1 LPVARQ
7 LLGTTGN
14 YQLATH
20 NYFGVFMQRRHLSSR
35 RGGFTLIEL
44 LVVIGIILLLISILM
59 PVVSRVRLAA
69 YDASTQSQM
78 QRIMQAC
85 ESYYHDWNSYPGP
98 VPNTQLAGAAPTTP
112 IWTISTTGGGT
123 IGPTPEVTSSE
134 NLVLGL
140 LGLINPPSSST
151 PAPLYNTGTGTTTLL
166 PPAHDVLSLS
176 ALRPASYHYIDY
188 VPAELSA
195 GSLNTTEGMA
205 AVPAS
210 DTIIPEFI
218 DRFPDP
224 LPILYMRANVG
235 GNDTPAV
242 NNQDLGTNNQFVQY
256 NFMELSPYGCNV
268 PMSSGPSAQLKL
280 DTNYFTTLQ
289 QDVTM
294 PGLSSDVQTPYT
306 DYNGTTAVA
315 NSSPTAYDGWLT
327 NPNIGGGASPTTT
340 GGTPRG
346 KDGFILISAGKD
358 RVYGTHDDTF
368 ITP

>member
-1 LPVARQ
+1 
-7 LLGTTGN
+7 
-14 YQLATH
+14 
-20 NYFGVFMQRRHLSSR
+20 MQRRHHSSR

-98 VPNTQLAGAAPTTP
+98 ITNTQLAGANPVPTL
-112 IWTISTTGGGT
+112 TITTTGGGT
-123 IGPTPEVTSSE
+123 IGPGITSSE

-140 LGLINPPSSST
+140 LGLINPPASSGA
-151 PAPLYNTGTGTTTLL
+151 APLYNTGTGTTTLL

-176 ALRPASYHYIDY
+176 ALRPASYHYIDC
-188 VPAELSA
+188 VPSELSPGLA
-195 GSLNTTEGMA
+195 NQLPGLQA
-205 AVPAS
+205 LAS
-210 DTIIPEFI
+210 TDTMIPEFI

-242 NNQDLGTNNQFVQY
+242 YSKDVGTNGQYVQY
-256 NFMELSPYGCNV
+256 NYSELSPYGCNI
-268 PMSSGPSAQLKL
+268 PLSDGSGASTLLTANTP
-280 DTNYFTTLQ
+280 TYFTTINGFASA
-289 QDVTM
+289 TSG
-294 PGLSSDVQTPYT
+294 PTLSSDVQTPYT
-306 DYNGTTAVA
+306 DFNGQTLNTTT
-315 NSSPTAYDGWLT
+315 NQYDGWLT
-327 NPNIGGGASPTTT
+327 NPNIGGGASPATT